1 MLFCLDFLCLLFLP
15 FLDKYTIA
23 TPTSLLFPC
32 HAPWMMLANIGIN
45 QSALFWQ
52 SSASITPR
60 FANQRQRQPTIL
72 TSKAS
77 KLAQI
82 KPFRYRFC
90 RVANAFNRLCD
101 FSSLNNSSIC
111 QRQRYNAITFSAGH
125 RSRGRLVIHIQNR
138 FPLQTNVL

>member
-23 TPTSLLFPC
+23 HSNFSVISC

-45 QSALFWQ
+45 QSALFLAIF
-52 SSASITPR
+52 SIDNSALPISVSASR
-60 FANQRQRQPTIL
+60 RL

-82 KPFRYRFC
+82 KPSAIAFC
-90 RVANAFNRLCD
+90 RVANAFNRLPD
-101 FSSLNNSSIC
+101 
-111 QRQRYNAITFSAGH
+111 Y
-125 RSRGRLVIHIQNR
+125 
-138 FPLQTNVL
+138 P